1 MTHTRTA
8 LVSFVILTQV
18 ILGCATR
25 HRGDSA
31 PADLSHFAW
40 LLGTWESRGQRGA
53 TLEEWSQV
61 DNGALRGVAYR
72 VVDGDTTINETV
84 RLLLEASD
92 VFYAADVTGDQPE
105 VRFRL
110 VDFGSRGAH
119 FTNPDHDFPTSIIYR
134 PVGADSL
141 YARIEG
147 VADGQK
153 CALEFRYRRVAAAIG
168 RTEKHQP

>member
-8 LVSFVILTQV
+8 LVSLVILTQV
-18 ILGCATR
+18 FVGCAAR
-25 HRGDSA
+25 HRSGSTA
-31 PADLSHFAW
+31 VDLNRFAW

-53 TLEEWSQV
+53 TLEEWSQG
-61 DNGALRGVAYR
+61 DNGTLRGVAYR

-84 RLLLEASD
+84 RLLQEASE
-92 VFYAADVTGDQPE
+92 VFYAADVSGDQPE

-110 VDFGSRGAH
+110 VDFGSRGAQ
-119 FTNPDHDFPTSIIYR
+119 FANPGHDFPTSIIYR

-147 VADGQK
+147 VVDGQK
-153 CALEFRYRRVAAAIG
+153 RALEFRYRRVAGAND
-168 RTEKHQP
+168 RTAKR